1 MEMDFVDP
9 GCCEDCGKF
18 VEREEQEECPA
29 CAGDVVETWKEECP
43 KCGEEHYHR
52 PHNECNCCGERS
64 VEIGMHFPVLCYECS
79 KTLGEIRQEINPCP
93 NCGKTQGREDGETGL
108 HICGNSN
115 CRVKYYDS
123 EDNREVYDRIRE
135 RRGIDT
141 GE

>member
-1 MEMDFVDP
+1 MKTENYVNP
-9 GCCEDCGKF
+9 GFCEDCGKLL
-18 VEREEQEECPA
+18 EDQKKCPD
-29 CAGDVVETWKEECP
+29 CGGDVVETWEEECP

-52 PHNECNCCGERS
+52 PHNECNCCGEKS

-79 KTLGEIRQEINPCP
+79 KVLGEIRQEINPCP
-93 NCGKTQGREDGETGL
+93 NCGETKGRQDGKTGL

-135 RRGIDT
+135 RRGLDT